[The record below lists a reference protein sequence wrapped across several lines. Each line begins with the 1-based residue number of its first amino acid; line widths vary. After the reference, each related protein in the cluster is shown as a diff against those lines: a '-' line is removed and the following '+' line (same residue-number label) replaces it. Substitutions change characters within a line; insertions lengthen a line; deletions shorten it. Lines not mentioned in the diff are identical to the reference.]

1 MCRLTHRF
9 LFWLLLGRGIILQ
22 FRINY
27 KLIFVK
33 DFIKKYWEGALVAQ
47 MGLGFILYEHFNNN
61 EISSVG
67 ISIFVIGNI
76 ILLGKLFYKK

>member
-1 MCRLTHRF
+1 M
-9 LFWLLLGRGIILQ
+9 
-22 FRINY
+22 
-27 KLIFVK
+27 K

-47 MGLGFILYEHFNNN
+47 MGLGFILYEQFNNN

-76 ILLGKLFYKK
+76 IVLGKLFYKNK

>member
-1 MCRLTHRF
+1 M
-9 LFWLLLGRGIILQ
+9 GRGIFLY
-22 FRINY
+22 FEVTY
-27 KLIFVK
+27 KLIQMK

-47 MGLGFILYEHFNNN
+47 IGLGFLLFKYFTVG

-67 ISIFVIGNI
+67 LSIFVIGNI